1 MKRWWDVKNKKWRSS
16 WALTDEI
23 LTQIDN
29 ILENAGGRRRWARDC
44 YEISE
49 KPSDWSDEWLMP
61 CPTRGIRPYV
71 DEMDL
76 SSCAGGYTAPMGSL
90 CSERYRHLRSGHWN
104 IDKDVPSTPIRSKRW
119 VSQSVN

>member
-1 MKRWWDVKNKKWRSS
+1 VKNKKWRSS

-49 KPSDWSDEWLMP
+49 KPSDWSDE
-61 CPTRGIRPYV
+61 
-71 DEMDL
+71 
-76 SSCAGGYTAPMGSL
+76 
-90 CSERYRHLRSGHWN
+90 
-104 IDKDVPSTPIRSKRW
+104 
-119 VSQSVN
+119 